1 MSATDPTTPAAR
13 ALLRWATDEAAYWD
27 GVATDPDPLN
37 SLLRKGAE
45 SRRDQL
51 DAVVARLRTALPEV
65 EREAVA
71 IAERTDELMQ
81 QAIEGVP
88 V

>member
-1 MSATDPTTPAAR
+1 MIDPTTPAAR

-27 GVATDPDPLN
+27 GVATDPEPLN

-51 DAVVARLRTALPEV
+51 DAVVARLRTARSILFTTATWP
-65 EREAVA
+65 R
-71 IAERTDELMQ
+71 
-81 QAIEGVP
+81 VP
-88 V
+88 ITVVR